1 MGRLLRPALLGA
13 LALILAGAMT
23 LTAAV
28 ALGGAPGGT
37 PGIDP
42 SDRSAGPGTSA
53 TGAPGSSIP
62 ALQQLLRRLPRDHR
76 SWSALALAY
85 VEQAR
90 ITADPSYYPKAEKAV
105 ARAARL
111 APGDSVMLTARA
123 SLEAARHDF
132 HHALRDASAAI
143 DVNPYSAPAWAIRS
157 DALTELGRYA
167 DARRAASRADD
178 LDPGPSTFAR
188 LSYQA
193 ELRGDLPEATR
204 LMRLSLAAATT
215 SAPSYAFA
223 SFHLGELARTAG
235 DLRAAKRHYDAALG
249 ADPTYAPAIA
259 GRARIAAARGNIS
272 GAVRDYREVVGRLP
286 LTEYVVELADL
297 YLATGQPQLAK
308 EQIAVAQ
315 ASATLQKA
323 NGVRTDLETALLE
336 ADHGSPAAAL
346 SAARAEWS
354 VRQTVHTAD
363 AMAWALHAAGRDRD
377 ALVYARQATALG
389 TRDARLLF
397 HRGAVEAALDMT
409 GAARMHLRAALQID
423 SGVAPLREQQARE
436 LLRSLR

>member
-1 MGRLLRPALLGA
+1 VGRLLRPALLGA
-13 LALILAGAMT
+13 SALMLAGAMT

-28 ALGGAPGGT
+28 ALGGAPEVST
-37 PGIDP
+37 AAPGP
-42 SDRSAGPGTSA
+42 SAA
-53 TGAPGSSIP
+53 GAPGSSIA
-62 ALQQLLRRLPRDHR
+62 ALQQRLRTVPGDHR

-90 ITADPSYYPKAEKAV
+90 ITADSSYYPKAARAV
-105 ARAARL
+105 ARAVAL

-123 SLEAARHDF
+123 SLEAARHEF
-132 HHALRDASAAI
+132 HAALDDADAAI
-143 DVNPYSAPAWAIRS
+143 AVNPYSAPAHAIRS

-167 DARRAASRADD
+167 EARRAATRADD

-193 ELRGDLPEATR
+193 ELRGDLREATR
-204 LMRLSLAAATT
+204 LMRLSLDAATS
-215 SAPSYAFA
+215 SATSYAFA
-223 SFHLGELARTAG
+223 AFHLGELARTTG
-235 DLRAAKRHYDAALG
+235 DLDAAERHYDAALG

-259 GRARIAAARGNIS
+259 GRARIAAARGDIAA
-272 GAVRDYREVVGRLP
+272 AVRDYRDVVGRLP

-297 YLATGQPQLAK
+297 YLATGQPDLAAEQLA
-308 EQIAVAQ
+308 VAE
-315 ASATLQKA
+315 ASAQLQTA

-346 SAARAEWS
+346 EAAETEWD
-354 VRQTVHTAD
+354 VRQTIHTAD
-363 AMAWALHAAGRDRD
+363 AMAWALHAADRD
-377 ALVYARQATALG
+377 GEALGYARRATALG

-397 HRGAVEAALDMT
+397 HRGAVEAALGMA
-409 GAARMHLRAALQID
+409 GPAREHLRSALRID
-423 SGVAPLREQQARE
+423 SGVAPLREQQSRE

>member
-1 MGRLLRPALLGA
+1 VGRLIRPAVLGA
-13 LALILAGAMT
+13 SALALAGAMT

-28 ALGGAPGGT
+28 ALGGAPDVGT
-37 PGIDP
+37 T
-42 SDRSAGPGTSA
+42 APGTREA
-53 TGAPGSSIP
+53 GAGTTTDDRPGSSIT
-62 ALQQLLRRLPRDHR
+62 ALQQRLRTVPGDHR
-76 SWSALALAY
+76 AWSSLALTY

-90 ITADPSYYPKAEKAV
+90 VTADPSYYPKAAKAV

-132 HHALRDASAAI
+132 HRALRDADAAI
-143 DVNPYSAPAWAIRS
+143 EVNPYSAPAFAIRS

-167 DARRAASRADD
+167 EARRAAARADD
-178 LDPGPSTFAR
+178 LEPGPSTFAR

-193 ELRGDLPEATR
+193 ELRGDLRAATR
-204 LMRLSLAAATT
+204 LMRLSLHAAT
-215 SAPSYAFA
+215 SGAPSYAFA

-259 GRARIAAARGNIS
+259 GRARIAAAHGNIA

-297 YLATGQPQLAK
+297 YLATGQPDLAAQ
-308 EQIAVAQ
+308 QIAVAET
-315 ASATLQKA
+315 SAALQKA

-336 ADHGSPAAAL
+336 ADHGSPVAAL
-346 SAARAEWS
+346 EAAESEWAARH
-354 VRQTVHTAD
+354 TVHTAD
-363 AMAWALHAAGRDRD
+363 AMAWALHASGRDRD
-377 ALVYARQATALG
+377 ALGYARRATALG

-397 HRGAVEAALDMT
+397 HRGAIEAALDMA
-409 GAARMHLRAALQID
+409 GPARAHLRAALRID
-423 SGVAPLREQQARE
+423 SGVAPLREQQARD
-436 LLRSLR
+436 LLGAI